1 MKRFPTQEALMAR
14 YMMLLFIPEGR
25 SNEEYAA
32 ESPKWMSYTQD
43 LHESGAFV
51 SGDAL
56 QGNETATL
64 LRVRDGETQLTDG
77 PYAEAKEYLAGYYVI
92 EAPDLDAALAW
103 AAKVPNAVYGTVE
116 VRPVMDVGAATT
128 A

>member
-1 MKRFPTQEALMAR
+1 MAK

-25 SNEEYAA
+25 TQEEAAA
-32 ESPKWMSYTQD
+32 ESPKWAAYTQS
-43 LHESGAFV
+43 LHDAGAFV
-51 SGDAL
+51 DGQAL
-56 QGNETATL
+56 QGNETGTL

-77 PYAEAKEYLAGYYVI
+77 PFIEAKEYLAGYYVI
-92 EAPDLDAALAW
+92 EAEDLDAALAW

-116 VRPVMDVGAATT
+116 VRPVMEIPAAAT

>member
-1 MKRFPTQEALMAR
+1 MAK
-14 YMMLLFIPEGR
+14 YMMLLFIPQGR
-25 SNEEYAA
+25 SQEEAAA
-32 ESPKWMSYTQD
+32 ESPKWMSYTQE

-51 SGDAL
+51 AGDAL

-77 PYAEAKEYLAGYYVI
+77 PFAEAKEYLAGYYVI

-116 VRPVMDVGAATT
+116 VRPVLDVGAA
-128 A
+128 APA

>member
-1 MKRFPTQEALMAR
+1 MAR

-25 SNEEYAA
+25 SQEEAAA
-32 ESPKWMSYTQD
+32 ETPKWMSYTQE
-43 LHESGAFV
+43 LHESGAYV
-51 SGDAL
+51 AGEAL

-92 EAPDLDAALAW
+92 EVPDLDAALAW
-103 AAKVPNAVYGTVE
+103 AAKVPNATYGTVE
-116 VRPVMDVGAATT
+116 VRPVMDVGAPTT